1 MRSFHLTRPARLAVL
16 LAVAVLLGCGKS
28 SDSTAP
34 PAVTGPTWNFTF
46 PQTGT
51 SNQRFFTEVGTWDYR
66 CTSHAGMNGT
76 ITVGASG
83 VDSQVV
89 NLIAGNQFSPPTVS
103 LKTGGYIRWVNTSTT
118 LNHTSTR

>member
-1 MRSFHLTRPARLAVL
+1 MRPYPPSRAARLIAMFV
-16 LAVAVLLGCGKS
+16 VVVLLGCGKS
-28 SDSTAP
+28 TDSTAP
-34 PAVTGPTWNFTF
+34 PPVTGPTWNFTF

-51 SNQRFFTEVGTWDYR
+51 SHQRTFTEVGTWNYT

-103 LKTGGYIRWVNTSTT
+103 LKTGGYIRWVNTSST